1 MNTNVLQLDHL
12 IEGFKLSCAT
22 EGKAAKTIEWYTCY
36 LLKFRQFLKSR
47 RMPTDVAQINRGHIR
62 AFIRYLQTEARCPRS
77 DKLLSQAT
85 VQGYVRTLKAFFSWL
100 MREEYLANNPMAGIP
115 VPKAST
121 KIINTFTD
129 DQIAQLAQGWQRP
142 NGNNSRNLAILLL
155 MLDSGLRVSEVTG
168 ISLDDVDLE
177 AGQIRITMAKGG
189 NERIVPIGS
198 VVRRALWKYINYHRS
213 RPLTD
218 NVTGLFL
225 SERGLSLTRNGV
237 QQMLRRQASREGITG
252 VRVSP
257 HSCRHTFAK
266 NYLLN
271 GGDIFSLQRILG
283 HSSLASVRLYL
294 NLFATDIKKQHQRY
308 SPIDI
313 LASTTRISSV
323 IR

>member
-36 LLKFRQFLKSR
+36 LVKFRQFLESR
-47 RMPTDVAQINRGHIR
+47 RMPTDVAQINRDHIR

-225 SERGLSLTRNGV
+225 SERGLPLTRNGV
-237 QQMLRRQASREGITG
+237 QQMLRRQANREGITG
-252 VRVSP
+252 VSVSP